1 MLNLETQGV
10 ACRVEPSVT
19 VLPPGGLCGLG
30 AGDGP
35 VGQVRPAELRLHLEY
50 SGAWR
55 CKRIEGGPK
64 ERSTRKSSKMDT
76 ITTKNQTKNETKTGL
91 FQLCMYNFSLQGQQR
106 YIFHH

>member
-1 MLNLETQGV
+1 M
-10 ACRVEPSVT
+10 EPSVT

-76 ITTKNQTKNETKTGL
+76 WITKKTETKNETKTGL
-91 FQLCMYNFSLQGQQR
+91 CVELCMYSYLLQGQQR
-106 YIFHH
+106 

>member
-64 ERSTRKSSKMDT
+64 ERSTRKSSKMDSNLRQK
-76 ITTKNQTKNETKTGL
+76 IRTKTGCYKHACLDAMFDSRTEL
-91 FQLCMYNFSLQGQQR
+91 FSTY
-106 YIFHH
+106 